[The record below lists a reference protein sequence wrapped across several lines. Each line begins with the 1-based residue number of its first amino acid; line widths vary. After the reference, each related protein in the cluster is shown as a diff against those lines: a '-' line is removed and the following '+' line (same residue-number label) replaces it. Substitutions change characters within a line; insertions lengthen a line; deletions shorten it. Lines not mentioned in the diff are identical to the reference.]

1 VASEVRSLAQRS
13 ATAAHEIR
21 ELIAQ
26 GRSGAEAGVALVS
39 SAGQMMADS
48 QRQVGD
54 VSTLIEVIG
63 TVTTEQAGAV
73 SQVSESVNL
82 LDQMTQQNAA
92 MVEQIAAAARGL
104 QLEATRLREAID
116 VFS

>member
-1 VASEVRSLAQRS
+1 M
-13 ATAAHEIR
+13 
-21 ELIAQ
+21 
-26 GRSGAEAGVALVS
+26 ALVS
-39 SAGQMMADS
+39 SAGQMIGDS
-48 QRQVGD
+48 QRQVVD
-54 VSTLIEVIG
+54 VATLIDGIG

-104 QLEATRLREAID
+104 QHEATRLREAIG